1 MPENSHDIE
10 GVTLGGPTAR
20 LVFTELGSV
29 ASTGARTEAVVVVET
44 SRLRAACR
52 VRFDPWRQEAE
63 NFVAFVAGLCDLSA
77 PSPRQWA
84 SADGALT
91 IAVGRNRT
99 AAELVLLDAV
109 LRDGLAYATAQIFL
123 SADAASIAL
132 LTSYLGAALV
142 PGPISRQQG
151 GHAPAGSVASRKSW
165 AARSKRTLPASAPGS
180 T

>member
-1 MPENSHDIE
+1 MPEQPDDIE

-29 ASTGARTEAVVVVET
+29 APSGARTEAVVVMET

-63 NFVAFVAGLCDLSA
+63 DLVAFVAGLSDLSA

-84 SADGALT
+84 SADGAFT
-91 IAVGRNRT
+91 IAVGKHRT

-109 LRDGLAYATAQIFL
+109 LRDGLSYATAQVFL
-123 SADAASIAL
+123 SADADSIAL
-132 LTSYLGAALV
+132 LASYLGAALV
-142 PGPISRQQG
+142 PGPISG
-151 GHAPAGSVASRKSW
+151 PAG
-165 AARSKRTLPASAPGS
+165 
-180 T
+180 